1 MSEQVLDNPVGD
13 TFQVASEQDSQKAL
27 HILVEGKVQG
37 VYYRAS
43 TAKKAQSLGL
53 VGWVRN
59 LDDGR
64 VEIHAQGEAEVLS
77 ELVQWCQRG
86 PVLAKVSALHHELA
100 VLDQKMTVFEVRK

>member
-1 MSEQVLDNPVGD
+1 MSEVIDGPVQNERLG
-13 TFQVASEQDSQKAL
+13 VPEGEQLKAL

-43 TAKKAQSLGL
+43 TAKKAQALDL

-64 VEIHAQGEAEVLS
+64 VEIHAQGEPEALS

-86 PVLAKVSALHHELA
+86 PVLAKVSGLHHELA
-100 VLDQKMTVFEVRK
+100 DLDRKMTGFEVRK